1 VPVKVK
7 ISYTVE
13 LDEVPN
19 QVRKYLHNHA
29 SLSLDKTF
37 EGIIKLIQEGN
48 IQGALDD
55 IDFFRKDLAK
65 LDLKLDDA
73 QSILDGYMRA
83 RYSSNSQT
91 EEDVSKE

>member
-1 VPVKVK
+1 MKVK

-19 QVRKYLHNHA
+19 QVHKYLYNQ
-29 SLSLDKTF
+29 SDMSLDKLL
-37 EGIIKLIQEGN
+37 EGILKLIKEGN
-48 IQGALDD
+48 IQGALED

-73 QSILDGYMRA
+73 QSILDGYMKA
-83 RYSSNSQT
+83 RYGSSVAEKIDEQS
-91 EEDVSKE
+91 V

>member
-1 VPVKVK
+1 MKVK

-19 QVRKYLHNHA
+19 QVYKHLRNQ
-29 SLSLDKTF
+29 SDVSLDKLL
-37 EGIIKLIQEGN
+37 EGILKLIQEGN
-48 IQGALDD
+48 IQGALED

-65 LDLKLDDA
+65 LDLKLNDT

-83 RYSSNSQT
+83 RYSSSTET

>member
-1 VPVKVK
+1 MKVK

-19 QVRKYLHNHA
+19 QVYKHLFDKT
-29 SLSLDKTF
+29 SMSLDKTL
-37 EGIIKLIQEGN
+37 ESVLELIREGN
-48 IQGALDD
+48 IEGALED
-55 IDFFRKDLAK
+55 IDLLRKDLAK

-83 RYSSNSQT
+83 RYGSSMN
-91 EEDVSKE
+91 EENQDVQKE

>member
-1 VPVKVK
+1 MKVK

-19 QVRKYLHNHA
+19 QVYKHL
-29 SLSLDKTF
+29 LDKF
-37 EGIIKLIQEGN
+37 PLSFDEVHKGILDLIREGN
-48 IQGALDD
+48 IQGALED
-55 IDFFRKDLAK
+55 IDLFRRDLAK

-83 RYSSNSQT
+83 RYSSNRQT

>member
-1 VPVKVK
+1 LKVK

-19 QVRKYLHNHA
+19 QVYKHLFDKT
-29 SLSLDKTF
+29 SMSLDRTL
-37 EGIIKLIQEGN
+37 ESVLELIREGN
-48 IQGALDD
+48 IQGALED
-55 IDFFRKDLAK
+55 IDLFRKDLAK

-83 RYSSNSQT
+83 RYSNNTQT
-91 EEDVSKE
+91 EEDV

>member
-1 VPVKVK
+1 MKVK

-19 QVRKYLHNHA
+19 QVYKHLFDKT
-29 SLSLDKTF
+29 SMSLDRTL
-37 EGIIKLIQEGN
+37 ESVLELIREGN
-48 IQGALDD
+48 IQGALED
-55 IDFFRKDLAK
+55 IDLFRKDLAK

-83 RYSSNSQT
+83 RYSNNNQT